1 MNTKALAGKGVMRA
15 GAMAI
20 LLLGIA
26 VNAPTALAMR
36 SSNEYESACGKR
48 CHAGRGDGHPAF
60 GYCRKCA
67 PDRRSL
73 SDEATAIVSS
83 VKSKNSMR
91 SLCKGGLSDI
101 SNKVMTAAATLMA
114 TGTVT
119 DPRTSGKEATKEL
132 ASQCQRRK

>member
-1 MNTKALAGKGVMRA
+1 MRA

-26 VNAPTALAMR
+26 VNAPTALA
-36 SSNEYESACGKR
+36 
-48 CHAGRGDGHPAF
+48 
-60 GYCRKCA
+60 
-67 PDRRSL
+67 L